1 MQAPSDDIRIA
12 TDVFPPHPGSK
23 EMPRW
28 DGGELPEAPAFS
40 WWNLT
45 AMLGPGLVM
54 ASAAIGGGEWLTGPV
69 VTSRYGGGL
78 LWLAAISIFV
88 QVIYNVEISRY
99 TLYTGEPIFTG
110 KFRTLPGPKF
120 WLFIYLVL
128 DCGSFL
134 PYLASSTAVPL
145 SAIWLGELPN
155 DLNPSHVQLKQFLGC
170 ATFLIVMLPLMF
182 GGKVYDSIKR
192 IMTFK
197 LFFVGGFL
205 VFLALFYSR
214 SDTWTEI
221 FSGFFKVGNVPVVA
235 LKDLNGDGVLDQAD
249 SIRDNNIDNIFVSMA
264 QGRGWP
270 KIDLT
275 WISFLTAMIAIS
287 GNGGLTNT
295 PISTYTREQGWGM
308 GKHVGGIPS
317 FVGGQAIELSH
328 VGMVFPISAESLK
341 RWKGWVKHV
350 SREQFWIWMPACFI
364 GLALPSMLSVQFLP
378 KDKPLKE
385 SEKYLAAAMTANGV
399 AETVTG
405 KVETGLPE
413 TADEKDVMLGVKASQ
428 RPWPNYI
435 FWFTTLFCGVLVL
448 GTSMASTADGV
459 LRRWIDV
466 FWTGL
471 PSLRNLET
479 KHISK
484 VYFSV
489 LLVYATVGL
498 MMLIFVDS
506 TQLLVWSTIIYNYAL
521 GFSCVHVIFIN
532 QLLLPRELH
541 PPKSRIAVLAF
552 GGVFFT
558 FMAVISMLATFQS
571 KGYIDWFR
579 T

>member
-1 MQAPSDDIRIA
+1 
-12 TDVFPPHPGSK
+12 
-23 EMPRW
+23 
-28 DGGELPEAPAFS
+28 
-40 WWNLT
+40 
-45 AMLGPGLVM
+45 M

-120 WLFIYLVL
+120 WLLIYLVL

-155 DLNPSHVQLKQFLGC
+155 DQNPAHVQLKQVLGC

-197 LFFVGGFL
+197 LIFVGGFL

-214 SDTWTEI
+214 ADTWTEI
-221 FSGFFKVGNVPVVA
+221 FSGFFKVGNVPVLAV
-235 LKDLNGDGVLDQAD
+235 KDINGDGVLDQAD
-249 SIRDNNIDNIFVSMA
+249 SIRDNNIDNVFLSMS

-328 VGMVFPISAESLK
+328 TGMVFPINVESLK
-341 RWKGWVKHV
+341 KWKGWLQHV

-399 AETVTG
+399 AETVAG

-413 TADEKDVMLGVKASQ
+413 TADEKDVVLGVKASQ

-521 GFSCVHVIFIN
+521 GFSCIHVIFIN

-541 PPKSRIAVLAF
+541 PPKSRVAVLAF

-579 T
+579 S